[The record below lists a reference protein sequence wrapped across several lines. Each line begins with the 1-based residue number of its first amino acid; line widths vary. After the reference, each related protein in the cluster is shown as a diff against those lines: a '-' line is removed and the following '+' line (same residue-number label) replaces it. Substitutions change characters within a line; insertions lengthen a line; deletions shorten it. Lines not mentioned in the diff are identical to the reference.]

1 MVYDKCIKNDSH
13 SRKAEQIPGVTKY
26 LPRGL
31 QYGSGQLDN
40 YFKCQKYAEFNF
52 WSNKTKSKA
61 IASEVIILQKFP

>member
-1 MVYDKCIKNDSH
+1 MHWADWSELIFCPLYV
-13 SRKAEQIPGVTKY
+13 PGVTKY

>member
-1 MVYDKCIKNDSH
+1 MN
-13 SRKAEQIPGVTKY
+13 IPGVTKY